1 MAQSIAF
8 YDPDKVHV
16 IIHGVDISP
25 SGATEF
31 CSIEPRGPL
40 WNTIVGSDGEV
51 IRVRAASFPA
61 LVRIRLL
68 PNAPHLRVLS
78 VPALA
83 DLSIGA
89 GAGPILISDF
99 GGPWSYA
106 ASTSYLESWPS
117 QAYTASGAGT
127 EWVYSCPSLSVVP
140 H

>member
-8 YDPDKVHV
+8 YDPGKVHV
-16 IIHGVDISP
+16 IINGVDIST
-25 SGATEF
+25 SGAAEF

-40 WNTIVGSDGEV
+40 WRTIVGSDGEV

-68 PNAPHLRVLS
+68 PNAPGLRALS
-78 VPALA
+78 YPAVA
-83 DLSIGA
+83 DLSLGFTA
-89 GAGPILISDF
+89 VPLLISDF

-106 ASTSYLESWPS
+106 VPTAYLESWPS

-127 EWVYSCPSLSVVP
+127 EWVYSCPSLSVVL